1 MPIALLDCTRRKSDG
16 ALMRTAGGGG
26 GGAKMPDFLLID
38 MLVRIEEALETR
50 FLPSIIM
57 REGRVDA
64 RRGWTGELGRS
75 SYTTR
80 RMGGTR

>member
-1 MPIALLDCTRRKSDG
+1 MPVPIALLDCTRRKSAG
-16 ALMRTAGGGG
+16 ALMRTAGG

-50 FLPSIIM
+50 FLPSNIM
-57 REGRVDA
+57 RDGRVDA
-64 RRGWTGELGRS
+64 RRGWMGESGRS
-75 SYTTR
+75 SCTTR